1 MAVWGFP
8 GCSVVKNL
16 PAKQETQIGSLCWE
30 GPLEEEI
37 ATHSSILTQEIPWT
51 EKPGGLQFMGSQR
64 VRHDL
69 VTKQQQHLTKQ
80 HPTFYVSPTSV
91 SHSVDTLILE
101 NFKGIISF
109 LSISS
114 YRQVFDNFTNIFAK
128 MNCLSSHCLKFQFSG
143 HDNILTVY
151 HNVCSHFGGKII
163 RTQSLIFQ
171 VIIVQKPE
179 LTLAIFVTHGE
190 KKLKHS

>member
-1 MAVWGFP
+1 MIFQSRLKYVLCISLVAQI
-8 GCSVVKNL
+8 VKSL
-16 PAKQETQIGSLCWE
+16 QAKQDSWIWSQVQED
-30 GPLEEEI
+30 PLEKGT
-37 ATHSSILTQEIPWT
+37 ATHPNVLAWRIPWT
-51 EKPGGLQFMGSQR
+51 EESGGLQFMGSQR

-128 MNCLSSHCLKFQFSG
+128 MNCLSSHCLKF
-143 HDNILTVY
+143 
-151 HNVCSHFGGKII
+151 
-163 RTQSLIFQ
+163 
-171 VIIVQKPE
+171 
-179 LTLAIFVTHGE
+179 
-190 KKLKHS
+190 

>member
-1 MAVWGFP
+1 MLFLILPRFSRMPWQYRLCLQCRNVDLIPGLVRFP
-8 GCSVVKNL
+8 GERNDNSL
-16 PAKQETQIGSLCWE
+16 YYFFLETPWA
-30 GPLEEEI
+30 EE
-37 ATHSSILTQEIPWT
+37 S
-51 EKPGGLQFMGSQR
+51 GGLQFMGSQR

-69 VTKQQQHLTKQ
+69 VTKQQQHFMKQ

-101 NFKGIISF
+101 NFKGTISF

-179 LTLAIFVTHGE
+179 LTLAIFVIHGI
-190 KKLKHS
+190 KKL